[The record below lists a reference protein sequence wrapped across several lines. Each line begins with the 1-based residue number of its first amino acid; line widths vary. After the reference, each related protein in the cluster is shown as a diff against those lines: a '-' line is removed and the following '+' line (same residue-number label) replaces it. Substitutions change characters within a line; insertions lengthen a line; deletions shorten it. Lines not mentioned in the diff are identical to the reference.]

1 MTIIEHYD
9 GLLMSETS
17 AQDAVYTSLIQRII
31 EYEIVLSLMVYPPML
46 VMRSRGGELQILE
59 IDQYISVP
67 GV

>member
-17 AQDAVYTSLIQRII
+17 TQDAFYTSPIQRII
-31 EYEIVLSLMVYPPML
+31 EYEIVLGLMEYPPTL
-46 VMRSRGGELQILE
+46 ITIRRGGALQSLE